1 MVASCATE
9 YDDTAVW
16 DEFNKYNERLTKLEQ
31 LCQQMNTNI
40 SSLQAIVTALQNNDY
55 VTSVVPINQNGVEV
69 GYVITFSKSGT
80 ITIYHGKDGKDGYTP
95 QIGVKKDCDN
105 IYYWTLDGQWLLDEA
120 GNKIKAQG
128 TDGKDGDNGANGKDG
143 VDGTNGTDGKYGAD
157 GANGADGKDGV
168 DGQDGYSFFQKV
180 EQDERF
186 LYLTL
191 ADGTVFTVPRR
202 LELDIIF
209 DTSALKE
216 VRTNSEIKV
225 PYYVN
230 SSCNSVVIEVVP
242 SNDLRA
248 EVISNDKTYKEG
260 YILIRTSSDFDAAS
274 RVVVLVSDGEK
285 IVMKSIAITVIEE
298 ERDVAQLYI
307 YNGATKNV
315 SKDGGAV
322 SLSFLTNVECEAV
335 IPKEAQD
342 WISLFQTR
350 ALTRQTITLNVSPNS
365 GSSRSA
371 KVKVQSLDGALSV
384 EYSIVQFSAVGAVD
398 PDVDV
403 PADNQ
408 IFYTSSDGKVV
419 QPANPNVFGAVIIA
433 NDYADGRGVITFDRA
448 VSHIGERAFSV
459 CSNLTSVTI
468 PDSVTKIEEGVF
480 RGCSSLTSVTIGNNV
495 TTIGES
501 VFQGC
506 SSLTSVTIP
515 DSVTVIEY
523 AAFYGCSNLTSVTIG
538 DRVTGIGFYAFYNC
552 SSLTSVT
559 IPDSVTTIGGY
570 AFASC
575 SSLTSVT
582 IGNRVTTIDSSVFS
596 GCSSLTS
603 VTIPDSVTRI
613 VSSAFEQCN
622 SLASVT
628 IGAGVENIS
637 EHAFRYCY
645 FLKDIYCRAI
655 VPPAINS
662 NIFEGIGI
670 EAKIYVPNVSVEAYK
685 MANGWKEY
693 ANQIVG
699 YNYESFS
706 TYQIIY
712 TSIDGLPIAPSNS
725 RNIISNTYES
735 NQGII
740 TMGCHNNDMLIWD
753 NLFSDCSTLTSVV
766 IPEGVTTIRS
776 NAFSYCNNLTS
787 VTIPDSVIVIGDG
800 VFRGCSSLTGITI
813 PDGVTRIEGCLF
825 QGCNS
830 LASVNIPN
838 KVTSIGGYAFEDC
851 NSITNIAIPDSVNY
865 ISGQAFYNC
874 RSLTSITIPNS
885 VTIIKHKTFLGCSS
899 LVNITISGSVTEIEY
914 LAFSGC
920 NFKEVYCKATTPPI
934 GYGAMFGYNSSGC
947 KIYVPASSV
956 DAYKAANG
964 WQDYA
969 DTIEPYNF

>member
-1 MVASCATE
+1 MSTLLVASCATE

-80 ITIYHGKDGKDGYTP
+80 ITIYHGKDGKDGANGADGKDGVNGTDGKDGLNGADGKDGYTP
-95 QIGVKKDCDN
+95 QIGVKKDSDN
-105 IYYWTLDGQWLLDEA
+105 IYYWTLDGQWLLDES

-128 TDGKDGDNGANGKDG
+128 TDGKDGDNGANG
-143 VDGTNGTDGKYGAD
+143 TDGKDGADGADGNDGKDGITPQLKIEDGYWYISYDNGQSWTQLGKATGENGQDGADGKDGQD
-157 GANGADGKDGV
+157 GANGADGKDGA

-230 SSCNSVVIEVVP
+230 SSCDSVVIEAMP

-285 IVMKSIAITVIEE
+285 VVMKSIAITVIEE
-298 ERDVAQLYI
+298 DRDVAQLYI

-335 IPKEAQD
+335 IPEEAQD
-342 WISLFQTR
+342 WISLVQTR

-408 IFYTSSDGKVV
+408 IFYTSRDGKVV

-448 VSHIGERAFSV
+448 VSHIGESAFSG
-459 CSNLTSVTI
+459 CRLTSVTI
-468 PDSVTKIEEGVF
+468 PDSVTEIK
-480 RGCSSLTSVTIGNNV
+480 SSAFSY
-495 TTIGES
+495 
-501 VFQGC
+501 C
-506 SSLTSVTIP
+506 RSLTSVTIP
-515 DSVTVIEY
+515 DSVT
-523 AAFYGCSNLTSVTIG
+523 TIG
-538 DRVTGIGFYAFYNC
+538 ESAFSGC

-559 IPDSVTTIGGY
+559 IPDSVTTIGNS
-570 AFASC
+570 AFYKC

-582 IGNRVTTIDSSVFS
+582 IPNSVTTIGKEAFSRCSNLTSVTIPDSVTEIGSGAFYGCSSLKSVTIPNSVTTIGKEAFSRCSNLASVTIPDSVTTIGHWAFYNCSNLKSVTIPDSVTTIGDYAFRDCSSLTSVTIPNSVTKIGQSAFS

-603 VTIPDSVTRI
+603 VTIP
-613 VSSAFEQCN
+613 N
-622 SLASVT
+622 
-628 IGAGVENIS
+628 
-637 EHAFRYCY
+637 
-645 FLKDIYCRAI
+645 
-655 VPPAINS
+655 
-662 NIFEGIGI
+662 
-670 EAKIYVPNVSVEAYK
+670 
-685 MANGWKEY
+685 
-693 ANQIVG
+693 
-699 YNYESFS
+699 
-706 TYQIIY
+706 
-712 TSIDGLPIAPSNS
+712 
-725 RNIISNTYES
+725 
-735 NQGII
+735 
-740 TMGCHNNDMLIWD
+740 
-753 NLFSDCSTLTSVV
+753 
-766 IPEGVTTIRS
+766 
-776 NAFSYCNNLTS
+776 
-787 VTIPDSVIVIGDG
+787 SVIVIGDG
-800 VFRGCSSLTGITI
+800 AFRGCSSLTGITI

-956 DAYKAANG
+956 DAYKVANG

>member
-40 SSLQAIVTALQNNDY
+40 SALQAIVTALQNNDY

-80 ITIYHGKDGKDGYTP
+80 ITIYHGKDGKDGANGADGKDGVNGTDGKDGKDGYTP
-95 QIGVKKDCDN
+95 QIGVKKDSDN
-105 IYYWTLDGQWLLDEA
+105 IYYWTLDGQWLLDES

-128 TDGKDGDNGANGKDG
+128 TDGKDGADGADGNDGKDGQDGANGNDGKDG
-143 VDGTNGTDGKYGAD
+143 ITPQLKIEDGYWYISYDNGQFWTQLGKATGENGQD
-157 GANGADGKDGV
+157 GADGKDGQ
-168 DGQDGYSFFQKV
+168 DGANGTDGKDGKDGYSFFQKV

-230 SSCNSVVIEVVP
+230 SSCDSVVIEAMP

-285 IVMKSIAITVIEE
+285 VVMKSIAITVIEE

-335 IPKEAQD
+335 IPEEAQD
-342 WISLFQTR
+342 WISLVQTR

-408 IFYTSSDGKVV
+408 IFYTSDNGEAIA
-419 QPANPNVFGAVIIA
+419 PANPEVFGAVLIS
-433 NDYADGRGVITFDRA
+433 NDYADGRSVLTFDRP
-448 VSHIGERAFSV
+448 VTHIGDDAFLWR
-459 CSNLTSVTI
+459 SNLTSITL
-468 PDSVTKIEEGVF
+468 PNSVT
-480 RGCSSLTSVTIGNNV
+480 SIGS
-495 TTIGES
+495 G
-501 VFQGC
+501 
-506 SSLTSVTIP
+506 
-515 DSVTVIEY
+515 
-523 AAFYGCSNLTSVTIG
+523 
-538 DRVTGIGFYAFYNC
+538 AFYNC
-552 SSLTSVT
+552 SSL
-559 IPDSVTTIGGY
+559 
-570 AFASC
+570 
-575 SSLTSVT
+575 
-582 IGNRVTTIDSSVFS
+582 R
-596 GCSSLTS
+596 
-603 VTIPDSVTRI
+603 
-613 VSSAFEQCN
+613 
-622 SLASVT
+622 
-628 IGAGVENIS
+628 
-637 EHAFRYCY
+637 
-645 FLKDIYCRAI
+645 K
-655 VPPAINS
+655 
-662 NIFEGIGI
+662 
-670 EAKIYVPNVSVEAYK
+670 
-685 MANGWKEY
+685 
-693 ANQIVG
+693 
-699 YNYESFS
+699 
-706 TYQIIY
+706 
-712 TSIDGLPIAPSNS
+712 
-725 RNIISNTYES
+725 
-735 NQGII
+735 
-740 TMGCHNNDMLIWD
+740 
-753 NLFSDCSTLTSVV
+753 
-766 IPEGVTTIRS
+766 
-776 NAFSYCNNLTS
+776 
-787 VTIPDSVIVIGDG
+787 
-800 VFRGCSSLTGITI
+800 
-813 PDGVTRIEGCLF
+813 
-825 QGCNS
+825 
-830 LASVNIPN
+830 
-838 KVTSIGGYAFEDC
+838 
-851 NSITNIAIPDSVNY
+851 
-865 ISGQAFYNC
+865 
-874 RSLTSITIPNS
+874 
-885 VTIIKHKTFLGCSS
+885 
-899 LVNITISGSVTEIEY
+899 
-914 LAFSGC
+914 
-920 NFKEVYCKATTPPI
+920 VYCKPTTPPT
-934 GYGAMFGYNSSGC
+934 GDGDMFYSNATGR